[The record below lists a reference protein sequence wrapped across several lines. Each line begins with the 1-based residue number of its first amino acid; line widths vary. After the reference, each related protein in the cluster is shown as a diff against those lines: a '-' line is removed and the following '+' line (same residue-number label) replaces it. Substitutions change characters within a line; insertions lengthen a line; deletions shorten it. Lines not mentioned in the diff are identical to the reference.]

1 MVKFV
6 RNQII
11 KGGITV
17 GLILLAI
24 EASRR
29 FNLAGR
35 VTEGARG
42 LGEATGLAVSKPF
55 AGIVGG
61 VASGLEDLQAQI
73 GRLGIDENFGCG
85 VLRNCDNDPKII
97 NGKNDTTR
105 EQKPQTSSILD
116 LNKIFSTAA
125 IRTRMAFVEQNKD
138 RFSGVGANLTTQQ
151 RESALQKAIRESA
164 EKFPQFFKV
173 GA

>member
-1 MVKFV
+1 MVSKFV

-11 KGGITV
+11 KGGVTV
-17 GLILLAI
+17 GIILLAI

-61 VASGLEDLQAQI
+61 VASGLSDLQDQI

-85 VLRNCDNDPKII
+85 VLRNCDVDPPITQPKRPTSA
-97 NGKNDTTR
+97 DTV
-105 EQKPQTSSILD
+105 KPSSVLD

-125 IRTRMAFVEQNKD
+125 IRARTSFTEANKD
-138 RFSGVGANLTTQQ
+138 RFSGVGANLTSQQ

-164 EKFPQFFKV
+164 EKFPQFFRV
-173 GA
+173 SS